1 MSTYAIGD
9 LQGCLEAF
17 NCLLEKIAFTPGQ
30 DRLLL
35 AGDLV
40 ARGPDSL
47 GTLRRVYALRD
58 HLECVLGNHDL
69 HLLALAHGVRPNKST
84 KKNKDADLQQILDA
98 PDRREL
104 LEWLQQRPLLH
115 SETAFNA
122 VISHAG
128 IPPLWTLAEAE
139 SRAAEVCTI
148 LQSDRAQT
156 FFDNMY
162 GNEPNRWDNS
172 LQGPARWRLITNYFT
187 RMRFINLE
195 YELELANKGEAEN
208 APAGFFPWFDHPKRK
223 NKNINIL
230 FGHWAALNGNV
241 AHENIVALDTG
252 CVWGG
257 ALTALRLDDGK
268 IFRCACADPSPSD
281 IT

>member
-17 NCLLEKIAFTPGQ
+17 NCLLEEIAFTPGQ

-47 GTLRRVYALRD
+47 GTLRRVYDLRD

-69 HLLALAHGVRPNKST
+69 HLLALAHGVRPNKSA
-84 KKNKDADLQQILDA
+84 KKNKDTDLQEILDA
-98 PDRREL
+98 PDRAEL
-104 LEWLQQRPLLH
+104 LSWLQQRPLLH
-115 SETAFNA
+115 REPTFNA

-139 SRAAEVCTI
+139 SRAAEVNNI
-148 LQSDRAQT
+148 LQSDHAQD
-156 FFDNMY
+156 FFNNMY
-162 GNEPNRWDNS
+162 GNEPRGWHDDS
-172 LQGPARWRLITNYFT
+172 QGPERWRVITNYFT
-187 RMRFINLE
+187 RMRFINLHG
-195 YELELANKGEAEN
+195 ELELANKGEADN
-208 APAGFFPWFDHPKRK
+208 APAGFFPWFEHPHRK
-223 NKNINIL
+223 NKDINIL

-241 AHENIVALDTG
+241 PHDNIDALDTG

-268 IFRCACADPSPSD
+268 IFRCTCAD
-281 IT
+281 